1 MTKKINFKS
10 SLTFEERVE
19 KSLEIIIK
27 YPDRIPVICEK
38 SDKKSNDI
46 CSIDKIKYIVPN
58 DLTCAQFAFI
68 IRNKLK
74 LPSSRAI
81 FLFVNNTMPS
91 NSELI
96 SVLYNKYKDKD
107 GFLYLSYSGENT
119 FGKK

>member
-1 MTKKINFKS
+1 MIKKINFKS

-19 KSLEIIIK
+19 KSSEIITK
-27 YPDRIPVICEK
+27 YPGRIPVICEK
-38 SDKKSNDI
+38 SEKSNDI

-74 LPSSRAI
+74 LSSTKAI
-81 FLFVNNTMPS
+81 FLFVNNTIPS

-107 GFLYLSYSGENT
+107 GFLYLLYY
-119 FGKK
+119 